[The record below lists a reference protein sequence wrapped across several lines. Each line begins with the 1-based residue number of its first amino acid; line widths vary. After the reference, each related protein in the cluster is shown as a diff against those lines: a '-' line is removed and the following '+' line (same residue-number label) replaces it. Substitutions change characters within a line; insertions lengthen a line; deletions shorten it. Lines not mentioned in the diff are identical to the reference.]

1 MFNLTNVILWLG
13 RMLIPGLQTYC
24 VWTPV
29 LKPQTAYQVILFYI
43 LSLCLI
49 RLLFVNKS
57 LARKKSFKLR
67 LQAKRSL
74 FGFRVTLKQ
83 SQPGLKQHTV
93 TMSTHQHSPLL
104 FPKILLFR
112 LYKGG
117 QTNRQKP
124 QCLSE
129 SARSPMVQQASG
141 CLSCNTRL
149 SVGATLWAAS
159 LSGRGDKGPV
169 TGKSSGNRTRGKES
183 DGEGRLIQG
192 NTDRGNQTSSGGVG
206 TRSYWNIKLGMIPRL
221 WPND

>member
-1 MFNLTNVILWLG
+1 MIGTDVNTGSANILCLD
-13 RMLIPGLQTYC
+13 PYSQTSDSLSGH
-24 VWTPV
+24 P
-29 LKPQTAYQVILFYI
+29 IYI
-43 LSLCLI
+43 SSLCLI
-49 RLLFVNKS
+49 RLLFVNKP

-67 LQAKRSL
+67 LQAKKTL

-83 SQPGLKQHTV
+83 SQPRLKRHTV
-93 TMSTHQHSPLL
+93 TMSTHQHSPRL

-124 QCLSE
+124 QCLCE

-159 LSGRGDKGPV
+159 QSGRGGQRACNWKIKWEQNQGE
-169 TGKSSGNRTRGKES
+169 REWRRG
-183 DGEGRLIQG
+183 
-192 NTDRGNQTSSGGVG
+192 
-206 TRSYWNIKLGMIPRL
+206 
-221 WPND
+221 